1 MNKELNIII
10 SQEGRLLTE
19 FSDTKHRLSK
29 GVTDIQSRVEEHFKE
44 SPEKALFNLGFIE
57 AKGHLSATLNFWHEF
72 SAHYVKTLRLTENLD
87 ILREKT
93 EIIFDKNFTQNLLSE
108 APFFTGSEYLN
119 IDFMQTVWEQLTHFF
134 KKEIK
139 KQKGKVQ
146 DFFKEYS
153 SQVNLADKIYF
164 HLVENK
170 KGSSTPFVFLA
181 TYSTGVSENGHS
193 RHRPL
198 RNLLIEYADKQ
209 EKLVELLSTVYKVA
223 EESTFIKSILDSG
236 EIFYPLGVKSSES
249 FMFLKETE
257 IYEEHGILCRIPNW
271 WKGARKGVSISLNL
285 GGRKKSLLGLDSL
298 IGFDMGFTVAGTEL
312 SEKEVRK
319 ILEESSGL
327 TLIKGKWVAVDK
339 EKLKATLDK
348 WEELKELIADKDMTL
363 SEALRFASGLNDKS
377 LMKGNEVSLDVSF
390 EKWMTTIFD
399 KMQNPAKLNNIN
411 MQKDF
416 KTELRPYQQDGVNW
430 LSFLVSMNLGAC
442 LADDMGLGKTVQV
455 TALLNSLKKKKEY
468 STSLLAVPASLV
480 HNWASE
486 INKFAPK
493 LKYSIAHPSGGD
505 RFIGNNPDAEKIKKN
520 DLIITT
526 YGLVKKYEWMKKHTW
541 KYFIIDEAQA
551 IKNPLTAQTKGVKSI
566 PSEKRIALTGTPIEN
581 SLGDLWSIFD
591 FLNPGLMGTKEEFK
605 KLTKEGEHSYS
616 KIRKIISPYILRRL
630 KTDKSIISD
639 LPDKIELDSYS
650 QLTKKQFVLY
660 QKQVDELKKSIENSE
675 GMERKGLV
683 LATLMRFKQICNHPS
698 QYLGDNDYNEKDS
711 GKFNRL
717 KEICETVKE
726 KRERMLIF
734 TQFKEMTEPLNNY
747 LYKIFGKPGF
757 VLHGGTQIKKRKE
770 MVNKF
775 QSDEYYPYFVLS
787 LKAGGTGLNL
797 TKANHVVHFDRW
809 WNPAVENQATDR
821 VFRIGQ
827 KKSVLVHKFICEGTF
842 EEKID
847 EMLKHKSKLSDS
859 ILSKTDGV
867 KFTEMSNDDIIKMF
881 SINTLKA
888 Q

>member
-1 MNKELNIII
+1 MHKELNIII
-10 SQEGRLLTE
+10 SSESRLLTE
-19 FSDTKHRLSK
+19 FSDSK
-29 GVTDIQSRVEEHFKE
+29 VKNSRIVIDLQDKVEEHFKE
-44 SPEKALFNLGFIE
+44 SSEKALFNLGFIE

-72 SAHYVKTLRLTENLD
+72 SAHFIKALRLSENLD
-87 ILREKT
+87 VLREKA
-93 EIIFDKNFTQNLLSE
+93 EIPFDKDFIESLISE
-108 APFFTGSEYLN
+108 APYFTGSEYLN
-119 IDFMQTVWEQLTHFF
+119 IDFMQTVWETLTQFF
-134 KKEIK
+134 KNEIK
-139 KQKGKVQ
+139 KNIGSVH

-164 HLVENK
+164 HLVENI

-181 TYSTGVSENGHS
+181 TYSAGLAENGYS

-198 RNLLIEYADKQ
+198 RNLLVEYADQ
-209 EKLVELLSTVYKVA
+209 QDKLVELLSTVYKVA
-223 EESTFIKSILDSG
+223 EKSPFIKTILDSG
-236 EIFYPLGVKSSES
+236 EIFYPLGVNSSES

-257 IYEEHGILCRIPNW
+257 VYEEYGILCRIPNW

-285 GGRKKSLLGLDSL
+285 GEKKKSLLGLDSL
-298 IGFDMGFTVAGTEL
+298 IDFNMKFSVAGTEL
-312 SEKEVRK
+312 SVEEVRR

-339 EKLKATLDK
+339 EKLKATLKK
-348 WEELKELIADKDMTL
+348 WEEIKELISDENMTL
-363 SEALRFASGLNDKS
+363 SEALRFASGLNDNK
-377 LMKGNEVSLDVSF
+377 LKQGTEVSMDIDF
-390 EKWMTTIFD
+390 GKWMKTIFD
-399 KMQNPAKLNNIN
+399 KMQNPSKLIN
-411 MQKDF
+411 VNMLKDF

-430 LSFLVSMNLGAC
+430 LSFLSSMNLGAC

-505 RFIGNNPDAEKIKKN
+505 RFIGNNPDTEKIQEN

-551 IKNPLTAQTKGVKSI
+551 IKNSMTAQTKGVKSI

-591 FLNPGLMGTKEEFK
+591 FLNPGLMGSKEEFK
-605 KLTKEGEHSYS
+605 KLIKEGEHSYG

-650 QLTKKQFVLY
+650 RLTKKQLVLY

-675 GMERKGLV
+675 GMSRKGLV

-711 GKFNRL
+711 GKFHRL

-726 KRERMLIF
+726 KRERVLIF

-747 LYKIFGKPGF
+747 LHKIFGKPGF
-757 VLHGGTQIKKRKE
+757 VLHGGTSIKKRKE

-842 EEKID
+842 EERID
-847 EMLKHKSKLSDS
+847 EMLKDKSELSKN
-859 ILSKTDGV
+859 ILSKTEGV
-867 KFTEMSNDDIIKMF
+867 KFTEMNNDDIIKMF
-881 SINTLKA
+881 SI
-888 Q
+888 

>member
-1 MNKELNIII
+1 
-10 SQEGRLLTE
+10 
-19 FSDTKHRLSK
+19 
-29 GVTDIQSRVEEHFKE
+29 
-44 SPEKALFNLGFIE
+44 
-57 AKGHLSATLNFWHEF
+57 
-72 SAHYVKTLRLTENLD
+72 
-87 ILREKT
+87 
-93 EIIFDKNFTQNLLSE
+93 
-108 APFFTGSEYLN
+108 
-119 IDFMQTVWEQLTHFF
+119 
-134 KKEIK
+134 
-139 KQKGKVQ
+139 
-146 DFFKEYS
+146 
-153 SQVNLADKIYF
+153 
-164 HLVENK
+164 
-170 KGSSTPFVFLA
+170 
-181 TYSTGVSENGHS
+181 
-193 RHRPL
+193 
-198 RNLLIEYADKQ
+198 
-209 EKLVELLSTVYKVA
+209 
-223 EESTFIKSILDSG
+223 
-236 EIFYPLGVKSSES
+236 
-249 FMFLKETE
+249 
-257 IYEEHGILCRIPNW
+257 
-271 WKGARKGVSISLNL
+271 
-285 GGRKKSLLGLDSL
+285 
-298 IGFDMGFTVAGTEL
+298 
-312 SEKEVRK
+312 
-319 ILEESSGL
+319 
-327 TLIKGKWVAVDK
+327 
-339 EKLKATLDK
+339 
-348 WEELKELIADKDMTL
+348 
-363 SEALRFASGLNDKS
+363 
-377 LMKGNEVSLDVSF
+377 
-390 EKWMTTIFD
+390 
-399 KMQNPAKLNNIN
+399 
-411 MQKDF
+411 
-416 KTELRPYQQDGVNW
+416 
-430 LSFLVSMNLGAC
+430 
-442 LADDMGLGKTVQV
+442 
-455 TALLNSLKKKKEY
+455 
-468 STSLLAVPASLV
+468 
-480 HNWASE
+480 
-486 INKFAPK
+486 
-493 LKYSIAHPSGGD
+493 
-505 RFIGNNPDAEKIKKN
+505 
-520 DLIITT
+520 
-526 YGLVKKYEWMKKHTW
+526 
-541 KYFIIDEAQA
+541 
-551 IKNPLTAQTKGVKSI
+551 
-566 PSEKRIALTGTPIEN
+566 
-581 SLGDLWSIFD
+581 
-591 FLNPGLMGTKEEFK
+591 MGTKEEFK